1 MSHHAMNH
9 QQNKMSKIAIIFI
22 MQVWGLILLENLSNY
37 DYIYTYK
44 YTLYIYILYVLFLHK
59 KSK

>member
-22 MQVWGLILLENLSNY
+22 MQVWGLILLENFSNY
-37 DYIYTYK
+37 DYIYT
-44 YTLYIYILYVLFLHK
+44 
-59 KSK
+59 